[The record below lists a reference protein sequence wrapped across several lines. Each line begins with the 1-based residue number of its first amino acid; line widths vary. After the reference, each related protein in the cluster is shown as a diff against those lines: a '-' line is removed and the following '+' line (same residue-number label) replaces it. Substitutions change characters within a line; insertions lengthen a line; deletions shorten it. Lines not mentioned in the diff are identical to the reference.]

1 MSGVGW
7 YSGCLPGYGT
17 VSATRQEE
25 RQTDRQ
31 TDNLHTFTEKKKKI
45 QSCCPFLGI
54 KKQLLLKKK
63 LQKNIEVIFFLPN
76 VKLYPRDM
84 RLFIMKIN
92 IFIPGARS

>member
-31 TDNLHTFTEKKKKI
+31 TDNLHTFTETNKKNSKLLSIFGDKKTAAVKKKVA
-45 QSCCPFLGI
+45 
-54 KKQLLLKKK
+54 KK
-63 LQKNIEVIFFLPN
+63 
-76 VKLYPRDM
+76 Y
-84 RLFIMKIN
+84 
-92 IFIPGARS
+92 